1 MRSVIHIT
9 LISTLITLSFLP
21 NKCKGQAAEF
31 EVEFLGLSEEAI
43 IAFNHATDIWS
54 NYLISE
60 VPIKIVAHM
69 QPLLPGQLGITFPNG
84 ELNYAA
90 APIADVWYASCLANA
105 ITGTD
110 LNDDF
115 ADIEIYFSS
124 LANWYYGLDEN
135 PGPTQYDFV
144 STVLHEICHGLGFLS
159 LSNKAGTIGSFG
171 LIDASAF
178 APLTTTFVWPALDTL
193 PSVFDVYLE
202 NATGTVLTSLLN
214 PSDELGTELI
224 SNQIFFNSPE
234 IIAETGGTR
243 PKIYAPGTF
252 TLGSSL
258 SHWDEATYPVGNDN
272 EFMTPQA
279 AAGHAGHQPGI
290 LTLTVLEEI
299 GWEINYDTATISLQ
313 NINNSDIKI
322 FPNPTQ
328 DILFFER
335 NEINSLLISIINTT
349 GNIVYEKMFFDDI
362 ISISLKDLESGM
374 YLIKLQDDSGINYK
388 NVMKL

>member
-1 MRSVIHIT
+1 MRLS
-9 LISTLITLSFLP
+9 LISTLFIMSFFH
-21 NKCKGQAAEF
+21 NKCKGQAAVF
-31 EVEFLGLSEEAI
+31 EVEFLGLSAEAI
-43 IAFNHATDIWS
+43 SAFNHATDIWS
-54 NYLISE
+54 NYLVSD

-84 ELNYAA
+84 ELNYAG
-90 APIADVWYASCLANA
+90 APFADVWYASSLANA

-110 LNDDF
+110 LNGDF

-135 PGPTQYDFV
+135 PGPTQYDFI

-159 LSNKAGTIGSFG
+159 LSNRSGSVGSFG

-193 PSVFDVYLE
+193 PSVFDIYLE
-202 NATGTVLTSLLN
+202 NASGTILTSLIN
-214 PSDELGTELI
+214 PSAELGTEII
-224 SNQIFFNSPE
+224 SNQLFFNSPE
-234 IIAETGGTR
+234 VILETGGTR

-258 SHWDEATYPVGNDN
+258 SHWDEATYPVGNEN

-279 AAGHAGHQPGI
+279 ASGHANHQPGI

-299 GWEINYDTATISLQ
+299 GWEINYDTA
-313 NINNSDIKI
+313 NITLENIHESDVKI
-322 FPNPTQ
+322 FPNPTS
-328 DILFFER
+328 DILYFQR
-335 NEINSLLISIINTT
+335 NENINLSISIYNTT
-349 GNIVYEKMFFDDI
+349 GNIIYEKMVFDDI
-362 ISISLKDLESGM
+362 ISISLKDFESGM
-374 YLIKLQDDSGINYK
+374 YLIKLQDEFGITYK
-388 NVMKL
+388 NIMKL

>member
-1 MRSVIHIT
+1 MIDFRTGLVT
-9 LISTLITLSFLP
+9 LIFTLSFLP

-43 IAFNHATDIWS
+43 TAFNHATDIWS
-54 NYLISE
+54 NYLISD

-110 LNDDF
+110 LNGGF

-159 LSNKAGTIGSFG
+159 LSNRSGTVGSFG

-193 PSVFDVYLE
+193 PSVFDVYVE
-202 NATGTVLTSLLN
+202 NAAGTILIDLIN
-214 PSDELGTELI
+214 PSAELGTELV

-234 IIAETGGTR
+234 ILLETGGTR

-279 AAGHAGHQPGI
+279 AAGHADHEPGI

-299 GWEINYDTATISLQ
+299 GWEINYDTATISLE
-313 NINNSDIKI
+313 NINESDIKI
-322 FPNPTQ
+322 FPNPTH

-335 NEINSLLISIINTT
+335 NEINNLSISIINTT
-349 GNIVYEKMFFDDI
+349 GNIVYEKIFFDNI
-362 ISISLKDLESGM
+362 ISVSLKDLEPGM
-374 YLIKLQDDSGINYK
+374 YLIKLQDDTGISYK
-388 NVMKL
+388 NVLKL

>member
-1 MRSVIHIT
+1 MIDFRTGLVT
-9 LISTLITLSFLP
+9 LIFTLSFLP

-43 IAFNHATDIWS
+43 TAFNHATDIWS
-54 NYLISE
+54 NYLISD

-110 LNDDF
+110 LNGGF

-159 LSNKAGTIGSFG
+159 LSNRSGTVGSFG

-178 APLTTTFVWPALDTL
+178 APLTTTFTWPALDTL

-202 NATGTVLTSLLN
+202 NAAGTILTDLIN
-214 PSDELGTELI
+214 PSTELGTELI
-224 SNQIFFNSPE
+224 SNQVFFNSPE
-234 IIAETGGTR
+234 ILLETGGSR

-279 AAGHAGHQPGI
+279 A
-290 LTLTVLEEI
+290 
-299 GWEINYDTATISLQ
+299 
-313 NINNSDIKI
+313 
-322 FPNPTQ
+322 
-328 DILFFER
+328 
-335 NEINSLLISIINTT
+335 
-349 GNIVYEKMFFDDI
+349 
-362 ISISLKDLESGM
+362 
-374 YLIKLQDDSGINYK
+374 
-388 NVMKL
+388 

>member
-1 MRSVIHIT
+1 MMAFLRNSLFPSLLV
-9 LISTLITLSFLP
+9 LSLFA
-21 NKCKGQAAEF
+21 NKCKAQSATF
-31 EVEFLGLSEEAI
+31 EVEFLGLSADAI
-43 IAFNHATDIWS
+43 TAFNYATDIWS
-54 NYLISE
+54 NFLISE

-84 ELNYAA
+84 ELNYAD
-90 APIADVWYASCLANA
+90 APISDVWYASCLANA
-105 ITGTD
+105 ISSTD
-110 LNDDF
+110 LNGDF

-159 LSNKAGTIGSFG
+159 LSNKSGTVGSFG

-193 PSVFDVYLE
+193 PSVFDVFLE
-202 NATGTVLTSLLN
+202 NAVGNVLTSFPN
-214 PSDELGTELI
+214 PSAELGAEII

-234 IIAETGGTR
+234 IIFETGGTK

-252 TLGSSL
+252 ILGSSL

-279 AAGHAGHQPGI
+279 ASGHASHQPGI

-299 GWEINYDTATISLQ
+299 GWEINYDTATVYLE
-313 NINNSDIKI
+313 NIKGSEINI

-328 DILFFER
+328 DFLYLQR
-335 NEINSLLISIINTT
+335 NENSNLTVSILNTT
-349 GNIVYEKMFFDDI
+349 GNIVYEKIFSDVL
-362 ISISLKDLESGM
+362 ISIPLKELVSGM
-374 YLIKLQDDSGINYK
+374 YLIKLQDNTGILYK
-388 NVMKL
+388 NIIKL